1 MFCLMQFCLIYRVT
15 NETFIYCAVI
25 FYVECFGMQDSYY
38 DYYHLC
44 SSFYECYFY

>member
-25 FYVECFGMQDSYY
+25 FCAECFGTQDSYY

-44 SSFYECYFY
+44 SSFYKCYFY